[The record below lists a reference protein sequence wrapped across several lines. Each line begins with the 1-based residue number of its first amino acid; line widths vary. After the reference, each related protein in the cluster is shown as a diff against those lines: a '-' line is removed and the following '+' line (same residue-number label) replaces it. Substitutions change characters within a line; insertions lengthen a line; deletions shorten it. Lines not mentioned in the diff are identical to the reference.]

1 VPTIPPAA
9 APKTVIVTGAASGIG
24 FACVEGLLADGHNV
38 CGVDLNPVSAATLA
52 AHAVRFCPVQADV
65 VDAAACHKA
74 VAQAIERFG
83 TLDGLIHMAAIHSS
97 LTWRELDAADFN
109 RVLGVNV
116 VGAFLIAQAAA
127 ERMARGGAMV
137 LTASNV
143 MSVGGIGGHGRGG
156 PAYAASKGAIVALA
170 RALARSLAPLGIRV
184 NVVSPGSTDTAM
196 TADYDDDARRRV
208 GERTLV
214 GRIGRPE
221 EIAAVARFLISD
233 AASYMS
239 GAVVAVNGGGSFD

>member
-1 VPTIPPAA
+1 VPSNAPDTAA
-9 APKTVIVTGAASGIG
+9 KTVIVTGAASGIG

-38 CGVDLNPVSAATLA
+38 CGVDLNPVPTEKLKVDTARLCT
-52 AHAVRFCPVQADV
+52 VQADV
-65 VDAAACHKA
+65 AEAAACRKA
-74 VAQAIERFG
+74 VARAVERFG
-83 TLDGLIHMAAIHSS
+83 ALDGLIHMAAIHSS
-97 LTWRELDAADFN
+97 LTWRELDAGEFN
-109 RVLGVNV
+109 RVLAVNV
-116 VGAFLIAQAAA
+116 TGAFLIAQAAA

-143 MSVGGIGGHGRGG
+143 MSVGGVGGHGRGG

-208 GERTLV
+208 GERTLI

-221 EIAAVARFLISD
+221 EVAAVARFLISD